1 MTAREILVVN
11 CGSSSLKV
19 DVFSFDTKLAPGD
32 DTAFAYVASVR
43 AERLHSPETK
53 LKFEVMGS
61 PGRDVAGVKEE
72 LSPGERDHAGALRDA
87 AEFFSRHDVFA
98 TGRRLAVGHRIVHGG
113 PTITKPARLD
123 ADVVRTI
130 EACAEFAPLHNPPNL
145 AGVKAAREIFGDL
158 GGAHVGVFDTAF
170 HATMPAFAYTY
181 ALPADMAER
190 HGLRRFGFHG
200 TSHEYVGRKA
210 AELLKKPFEEVKII
224 TLHLGNGASACA
236 IKHGKSVDTSMGFT
250 PLEGLVMGTRC
261 GDLDPAIVP
270 VLMEKEN
277 LDTDAVDLLLNKQ
290 SGLKGISGVNDMRD
304 LLERASAGDEAAVLA
319 RDVFCYRIRKYVGSY
334 LAALD
339 GADAIVFTAG
349 IGENASEIRKRV
361 MTDFEYAGIFLD
373 VVRNEEQQNFGG
385 VISQEHSKTLVAVVP
400 TDEELM
406 IAKSAAGIVGA

>member
-1 MTAREILVVN
+1 MREILVVN

-19 DVFSFDTKLAPGD
+19 DVFSYDPKLPATD
-32 DTAFAYVASVR
+32 DAAFACIASAA
-43 AERLHSPETK
+43 AERLHSPETQ
-53 LKFEVMGS
+53 LKFEVKAS
-61 PGRDVAGVKEE
+61 PKRDVAGAEE
-72 LSPGERDHAGALRDA
+72 KLSPGERDHAGALRDV
-87 AEFFSRHDVFA
+87 AEFFARHDVFA
-98 TGRRLAVGHRIVHGG
+98 SERRLAVGHRIVHGG

-123 ADVVRTI
+123 AATLQTI

-145 AGVKAAREIFGDL
+145 AGVRAAREIFGEL
-158 GGAHVGVFDTAF
+158 NGAHVGVFDTAF

-181 ALPADMAER
+181 ALPQEMAER

-210 AELLKKPFEEVKII
+210 AELLKKPFDEVKVI

-236 IKHGKSVDTSMGFT
+236 IQHGRSVDTSMGFT
-250 PLEGLVMGTRC
+250 PLEGLAMGTRC

-290 SGLKGISGVNDMRD
+290 SGLKGLAGVNDMRD
-304 LLERASAGDEAAVLA
+304 LLQRANAGDESAELAV
-319 RDVFCYRIRKYVGSY
+319 DVFCYRIRKYVGAY
-334 LAALD
+334 LATLD

-349 IGENASEIRKRV
+349 IGENAAEIRRRV
-361 MTDFEYAGIFLD
+361 MSDFEYAGIFLD
-373 VVRNEEQQNFGG
+373 EGRNNDPRKFGG
-385 VISQEHSKTLVAVVP
+385 TVSPEHSKTLVAVIP

-406 IAKSAAGIVGA
+406 IAKSAAGVVGE